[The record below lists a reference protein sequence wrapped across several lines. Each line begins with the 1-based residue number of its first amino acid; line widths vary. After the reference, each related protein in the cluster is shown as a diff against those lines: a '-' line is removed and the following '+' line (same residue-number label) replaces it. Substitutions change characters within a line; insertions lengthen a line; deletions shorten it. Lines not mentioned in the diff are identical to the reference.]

1 MVAMANPCPLCYKA
15 RGNERGALLPLC
27 SSLPRVVYEKLIL
40 EFRSLAFPVCR
51 ESRLVPLVMG
61 RKMGKET
68 CLVCVLYVQCA
79 QGCPV
84 HPASE
89 VVFALSPRERS

>member
-1 MVAMANPCPLCYKA
+1 MVAMANPCPLCYKTW
-15 RGNERGALLPLC
+15 GNERGALLPLC
-27 SSLPRVVYEKLIL
+27 SSLPGVVYEKLIL
-40 EFRSLAFPVCR
+40 EFRSFASPVCR
-51 ESRLVPLVMG
+51 ELFPLVMG